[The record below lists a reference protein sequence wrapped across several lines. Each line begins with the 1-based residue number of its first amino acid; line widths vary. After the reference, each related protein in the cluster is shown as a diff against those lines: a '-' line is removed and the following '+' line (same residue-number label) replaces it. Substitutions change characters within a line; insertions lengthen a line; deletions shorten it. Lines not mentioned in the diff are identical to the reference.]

1 MMSDQDRS
9 IFDQFTSRVRERFPD
24 ARIWAFGSRARGNAT
39 WESDFDICI
48 VLNQVNQET
57 DRWIRDIAW
66 EVGFENE
73 RVITTV
79 VFDFDQ
85 FENGPMSE
93 STLVANVLQEGVAS

>member
-1 MMSDQDRS
+1 MMSEQDRS
-9 IFDQFTSRVRERFPD
+9 ILDQFTSRVRERFQD

-93 STLVANVLQEGVAS
+93 STLVANVLQEGAAS

>member
-1 MMSDQDRS
+1 MMSEQDRR
-9 IFDQFTSRVRERFPD
+9 ILDQFTSRVRERFQD
-24 ARIWAFGSRARGNAT
+24 ARIWAFGSRVRGNAT

-79 VFDFDQ
+79 VFDIDQ

-93 STLVANVLQEGVAS
+93 STLVANVLQEGVAA

>member
-1 MMSDQDRS
+1 MMSKQDRR
-9 IFDQFTSRVRERFPD
+9 IFDQFTSRVRQRFLD
-24 ARIWAFGSRARGNAT
+24 ARIWAFGSRVRGNAT